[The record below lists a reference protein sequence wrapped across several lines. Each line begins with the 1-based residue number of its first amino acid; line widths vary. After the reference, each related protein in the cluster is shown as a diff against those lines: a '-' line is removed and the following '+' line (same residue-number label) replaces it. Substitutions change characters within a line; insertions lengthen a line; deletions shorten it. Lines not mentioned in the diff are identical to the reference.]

1 MCFNTWQNE
10 WCARSSVSPHGH
22 MAGGKFRNAHQHGKP
37 GNPHQQS
44 TIIMNWITFSPLV
57 RLILLKCFYP
67 FVDTGHD
74 GSRRVR
80 KNFGSHCFLR
90 SPVCSTVAL
99 FHVLSDTVTRP
110 IASQQRRHLCSSCNL
125 LSPPCREVSRATIN
139 SNRRWIRNEVQCTGA
154 ASWQQVTQSVRS
166 GLVGPA
172 RQSGAAS
179 KQLKSAAPPPSLLLL
194 VCLRL
199 SRGGRRQ
206 CCCCCDVDFH
216 STPSLVREASPNHT
230 TLP

>member
-1 MCFNTWQNE
+1 MSDVPGQAFHHMATWQVG
-10 WCARSSVSPHGH
+10 S
-22 MAGGKFRNAHQHGKP
+22 FRNAHQHGKP

-44 TIIMNWITFSPLV
+44 KIVMNWITFFFPCKIDMV
-57 RLILLKCFYP
+57 EVFYP
-67 FVDTGHD
+67 FVDTMEAG
-74 GSRRVR
+74 RVR
-80 KNFGSHCFLR
+80 KNFGSHCFLL

-99 FHVLSDTVTRP
+99 FHVLSDTVARP

-139 SNRRWIRNEVQCTGA
+139 SNLRWIRNEVDCTGA
-154 ASWQQVTQSVRS
+154 ASWQQVTESVRS
-166 GLVGPA
+166 GLGPG

-179 KQLKSAAPPPSLLLL
+179 RQLKSAAPPPSLLLL
-194 VCLRL
+194 MCLRL

>member
-44 TIIMNWITFSPLV
+44 TIIMNWITFFPPCKIDMV
-57 RLILLKCFYP
+57 E
-67 FVDTGHD
+67 VDTMEAG
-74 GSRRVR
+74 RMR
-80 KNFGSHCFLR
+80 KNFRSHRFFALSRLFNSCAISRSVWHGCASHCLPAEETPLFLLQ
-90 SPVCSTVAL
+90 SVVSTL
-99 FHVLSDTVTRP
+99 QGGEQS
-110 IASQQRRHLCSSCNL
+110 N
-125 LSPPCREVSRATIN
+125 TIN
-139 SNRRWIRNEVQCTGA
+139 SNLRWIRNEVDCTGA
-154 ASWQQVTQSVRS
+154 ASWQQVTESVRS
-166 GLVGPA
+166 GLVGPG

-179 KQLKSAAPPPSLLLL
+179 RQLKSAAPPPSLLLL
-194 VCLRL
+194 MCLRL

-206 CCCCCDVDFH
+206 CCCCCCDVDFH
-216 STPSLVREASPNHT
+216 STPPLLREASPNRT

>member
-44 TIIMNWITFSPLV
+44 TIIMNWITFFSPC
-57 RLILLKCFYP
+57 K
-67 FVDTGHD
+67 VDMIDVFLSFSGHD
-74 GSRRVR
+74 WSRTGEEKLWISLFFALSRLFNSCAIPRSVWH
-80 KNFGSHCFLR
+80 GCASHCLPAEETPLFLLQ
-90 SPVCSTVAL
+90 SVVSTL
-99 FHVLSDTVTRP
+99 QGGEQS
-110 IASQQRRHLCSSCNL
+110 N
-125 LSPPCREVSRATIN
+125 TIN
-139 SNRRWIRNEVQCTGA
+139 SNLRWIRNEVDCTGA
-154 ASWQQVTQSVRS
+154 ASWQQVTESVRS
-166 GLVGPA
+166 GLGPG

-179 KQLKSAAPPPSLLLL
+179 RQLKSAAPPPSLLLL
-194 VCLRL
+194 MCLRL

-216 STPSLVREASPNHT
+216 STPPLVREASPNHT

>member
-44 TIIMNWITFSPLV
+44 TIIMNWLTFFSPCKIDMV
-57 RLILLKCFYP
+57 EVFYP
-67 FVDTGHD
+67 FVDTMEAE
-74 GSRRVR
+74 RVK
-80 KNFGSHCFLR
+80 KNFESHCFLL
-90 SPVCSTVAL
+90 SPVYSTVAL
-99 FHVLSDTVTRP
+99 FHVLSDTVARP

-139 SNRRWIRNEVQCTGA
+139 SNLRWIRNEVDCTGA
-154 ASWQQVTQSVRS
+154 ASWQQVTESVRS
-166 GLVGPA
+166 WLGPG

-179 KQLKSAAPPPSLLLL
+179 RQLKSAAPPPSLLLL
-194 VCLRL
+194 MCLRL

-216 STPSLVREASPNHT
+216 STPPLVREASPNRT